1 MVVVWREIRKI
12 PTIPIELC
20 GGKMRKTSKHPQ
32 FNSIRRCLPISKA
45 NTHHQLPLRSRM
57 CSRCELN
64 LFQQHSTEIEG
75 ISFLGSFVF
84 SSSRLRNRRERERAS
99 NTSTAEIYGPKV
111 RSYLVSVG
119 SARLPSSPSFFVRC
133 LSARAASS
141 ERLIRNLWFSR
152 SVFQRWRVIRKAF
165 RGLSSCRLPNW

>member
-1 MVVVWREIRKI
+1 MVVVRREIRKI

-84 SSSRLRNRRERERAS
+84 SSSSRLRNRREREKERA
-99 NTSTAEIYGPKV
+99 TQALPRFTGQRFGHIWCL
-111 RSYLVSVG
+111 LVPLACLRRLLFLSV
-119 SARLPSSPSFFVRC
+119 V
-133 LSARAASS
+133 
-141 ERLIRNLWFSR
+141 
-152 SVFQRWRVIRKAF
+152 
-165 RGLSSCRLPNW
+165 